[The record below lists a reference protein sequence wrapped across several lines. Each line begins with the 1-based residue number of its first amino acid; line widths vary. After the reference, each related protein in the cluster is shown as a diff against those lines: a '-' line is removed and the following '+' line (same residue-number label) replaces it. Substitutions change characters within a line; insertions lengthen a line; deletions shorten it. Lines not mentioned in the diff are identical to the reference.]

1 MRSINS
7 ATLRALLGEVYR
19 SSSEFDAFC
28 QDYFP
33 AVYRRFTS
41 GMDRVARENLL
52 FEQATPD
59 RILLALKENRPQDY
73 EAPLA
78 RLAPSLGSAPAGT
91 PEPIPPAGA
100 EPKSAA
106 ENKAPPTQPDGAAHA
121 KDVVGGSV
129 RTATPAAGGAVLAW
143 AGRGFALARQH
154 RSLLLV
160 PLLGLGLLAAAF
172 ATCGGSSPKFALE
185 LGAIVD
191 LADRQAVQKAVL
203 GAAARFNDCL
213 REHGPGPTPS
223 SRAVRFVLHAERGHA
238 TVLDARVEQADAG
251 DRDLAECWLKQFQ
264 DGLRL
269 PRAADSDRAYL
280 SLELRGL

>member
-1 MRSINS
+1 M
-7 ATLRALLGEVYR
+7 RALLGEVYR

-41 GMDRVARENLL
+41 GMDRLARENLL
-52 FEQATPD
+52 FEQTTPD
-59 RILLALKENRPQDY
+59 RILQALKENRPQDV

-78 RLAPSLGSAPAGT
+78 RLAPSLVSAPAGV
-91 PEPIPPAGA
+91 P

-106 ENKAPPTQPDGAAHA
+106 ENEAPPSQIDADARA
-121 KDVVGGSV
+121 KDAVGGSV
-129 RTATPAAGGAVLAW
+129 DTTAPGGAVLAW

-154 RSLLLV
+154 RALLLASLV
-160 PLLGLGLLAAAF
+160 GLGLLAAAL
-172 ATCGGSSPKFALE
+172 ATFGGTSPKFALDVD
-185 LGAIVD
+185 AIVD
-191 LADRQAVQKAVL
+191 PADRRAVQTAVL

-213 REHGPGPTPS
+213 RAHGPGPTPS
-223 SRAVRFVLHAERGHA
+223 SRAVRFVLHAERGHS

-269 PRAADSDRAYL
+269 LRAADSDRTYL